1 VDGCVVARR
10 VMRAS
15 TSPAHPSVISIRHI
29 HPSHPSVTSIRHI
42 HLSHPPVTSIRHI
55 HPSHPSV
62 TSIRH
67 IHPSHPSVTSIRH
80 IHPSHP
86 PVTSTLPSQ
95 GGGGGRA
102 EEARG
107 DPRQRGRAAG
117 VHAALCDGGVQPHVL
132 GAATVCVGRCHVQAQ
147 INRAEG
153 EKQARV
159 LDSEAE
165 RQQMSA

>member
-1 VDGCVVARR
+1 VVNELRR
-10 VMRAS
+10 VGAEWGIECTRYEVKDIDPPLEIMSAMKVRRCGRVGGWVRSGAARDAS
-15 TSPAHPSVISIRHI
+15 EHITS
-29 HPSHPSVTSIRHI
+29 
-42 HLSHPPVTSIRHI
+42 
-55 HPSHPSV
+55 